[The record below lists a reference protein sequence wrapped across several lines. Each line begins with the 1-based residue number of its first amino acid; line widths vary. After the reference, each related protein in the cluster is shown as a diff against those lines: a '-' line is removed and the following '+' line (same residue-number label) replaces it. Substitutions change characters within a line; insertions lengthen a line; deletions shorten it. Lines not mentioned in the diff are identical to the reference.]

1 MAMKKKDGWLKS
13 FVDLLYSKG
22 FKEEEC
28 VDCPRGASRPDLNRS
43 TSKMEKRKGAV
54 KIHDLRIISRM

>member
-28 VDCPRGASRPDLNRS
+28 VDCPRGASR
-43 TSKMEKRKGAV
+43 A
-54 KIHDLRIISRM
+54 